1 MKISTPILENGDR
14 LSRQE
19 FEERYQKMP
28 HLKKAELIEGK
39 VYMASPLRFEPHAEP
54 HANLIGWLWNYKIA
68 TPGVRL
74 GDNATIKLDL
84 DNEPQP
90 DAVLLLDSNRG
101 GQTSIDEAGYI
112 VGAPEMVIEIAASSA
127 SIDLYEK
134 KQVYCRNG
142 VKEYLVW
149 RVMEQQLDWFYLQQ
163 GNYLSLTPNEKG
175 IIDSQVFPGLRLNQ
189 VALIAGEMQS
199 VMMTLQ
205 EGLTSRE
212 HQDFLQ

>member
-1 MKISTPILENGDR
+1 MNISTPILENGDR
-14 LSRQE
+14 LSRYE
-19 FEERYQKMP
+19 FEQYYQKMP

-90 DAVLLLDSNRG
+90 DAVLLFDSNRG
-101 GQTSIDEAGYI
+101 GQTSIDEEGYI

-134 KQVYCRNG
+134 KQVYRRNG

-163 GNYLSLTPNEKG
+163 GNYLSVTPNDKG
-175 IIDSQVFPGLRLNQ
+175 IVYSQVFPGLWLNQ
-189 VALIAGEMQS
+189 VALIAGEMQQ

-205 EGLTSRE
+205 EGLTSKE
-212 HQDFLQ
+212 HQQFLQ